1 MASQE
6 SSRGLDQA
14 RRLLR
19 APSRAWWGSLP
30 LRVVGTTLIGTV
42 LVLILGGWLLQ
53 QQAAAGI
60 EKGKVAS
67 SLAEASTALDII
79 ESSLRDS
86 TVQASSTETMTR
98 VALAA
103 VERGSVG
110 VQYHVLVSLPTS
122 DIRTERLDP
131 SSVSTSLRDTVQQA
145 INATDSQLYSTS
157 TQVRYLDGKTPT
169 VPGIVVGAVVGS
181 SGVTRYPV
189 YFIFPMSQEEST
201 LRVVQQALI
210 STSLAVALGM
220 IIIAYWVSRAVI
232 TPVRSARQ
240 AAERL
245 ASGQLADRM
254 PVRGTDDLARL
265 AVSMNYMASEL
276 QHRIRQLEELSRLQQ
291 RFVADVSHELR
302 TPLTTVRLAAD
313 VIYDA
318 HDSFPPL
325 ENRSAV
331 LMRRELDRFEA
342 LLADLLEISRFDAG
356 AAELT
361 LDEQDLCELVRTEV
375 DALRALA
382 ETRGVDLVLMAPE
395 TSCAADI
402 DQRRFGRVLRNLLT
416 NAIEHGEGRPVE
428 IEVAVNQT
436 AVAVTVRD
444 HGVGFDANDSHNV
457 FERFWRA
464 DRARARS
471 LGGTGLG
478 LAIAMEDVRLHG
490 GNLTAWGRPM
500 RGAQFRVTIPR
511 RHGIPIASSPLLL
524 VPRDLPRRRPVAKS
538 IGRAEK

>member
-1 MASQE
+1 M
-6 SSRGLDQA
+6 DQA

-19 APSRAWWGSLP
+19 APSRAWWGSLT

-42 LVLILGGWLLQ
+42 LVLLLGGWLLQ

-60 EKGKVAS
+60 EKGKVDS
-67 SLAEASTALDII
+67 SYAEASTALDIF

-86 TVQASSTETMTR
+86 TVQGSATQSINR
-98 VALAA
+98 VAGAA
-103 VERGSVG
+103 VARGSVG
-110 VQYHVLVSLPTS
+110 GQYYVLVSLPTS
-122 DIRTERLDP
+122 DIRTEKLDP
-131 SSVSTSLRDTVQQA
+131 SSVPSSLRQTVEQA
-145 INATDSQLYSTS
+145 INSTDSRLYSSS
-157 TQVRYLDGKTPT
+157 TLVRYRDGTDS
-169 VPGIVVGAVVGS
+169 VPGIVVGAVAGS
-181 SGVTRYPV
+181 SGLTRYPV
-189 YFIFPMSQEEST
+189 YFVFPMSQEQKT
-201 LRVVQQALI
+201 LGVVQQALI
-210 STSLAVALGM
+210 STGLAVALGM
-220 IIIAYWVSRAVI
+220 VIIAFWVARAVI

-240 AAERL
+240 SAERL

-313 VIYDA
+313 VLYEA
-318 HDSFPPL
+318 HDSFPAL

-375 DALRALA
+375 DALHALA
-382 ETRGVDLVLMAPE
+382 ATRGVELVLILPDS
-395 TSCAADI
+395 SCDADF
-402 DQRRFGRVLRNLLT
+402 DQRRIGRVLRNLLT

-428 IEVAVNQT
+428 IEVAANQT

-511 RHGIPIASSPLLL
+511 RHGTPIASSPLPL
-524 VPRDLPRRRPVAKS
+524 VPRDLPRRRPVAKA

>member
-1 MASQE
+1 M
-6 SSRGLDQA
+6 
-14 RRLLR
+14 
-19 APSRAWWGSLP
+19 GSLP

-42 LVLILGGWLLQ
+42 LVLIFGGWLLQ
-53 QQAAAGI
+53 QQAASGI
-60 EKGKVAS
+60 EQGKVIS
-67 SLAEASTALDII
+67 SRAEASTALDII
-79 ESSLRDS
+79 ESSLRAS
-86 TVQASSTETMTR
+86 TAQGSLNQSLTR
-98 VALAA
+98 VASAA
-103 VERGSVG
+103 VDRGSVG
-110 VQYHVLVSLPTS
+110 GQYLVLVSLPTS
-122 DIRTERLDP
+122 DVRSPRLDP
-131 SSVSTSLRDTVQQA
+131 STVPASLRKAVQDS
-145 INATDSQLYSTS
+145 INASDSQLYSIPTE
-157 TQVRYLDGKTPT
+157 VRYTDGTDP

-181 SGVTRYPV
+181 SGANRNPV
-189 YFIFPMSQEEST
+189 YFVFPMTQEQST
-201 LRVVQQALI
+201 LRVLQQALI

-313 VIYDA
+313 VLYDA
-318 HDSFPPL
+318 HEGFPPL

-361 LDEQDLCELVRTEV
+361 LDEQDLRELVRTEV
-375 DALRALA
+375 DALRRLA
-382 ETRGVDLVLMAPE
+382 ATRGVDLELIVPDV
-395 TSCAADI
+395 SCGAEI
-402 DQRRFGRVLRNLLT
+402 DQRRIGRVLRNLLT

-428 IEVAVNQT
+428 IEVAQNQT
-436 AVAVTVRD
+436 AVSVTVRD

-471 LGGTGLG
+471 IGGTGLG

-490 GNLTAWGRPM
+490 GTLAAWGRPM
-500 RGAQFRVTIPR
+500 RGAQFRVTLPR
-511 RHGIPIASSPLLL
+511 RQGTPIASSPLPL
-524 VPRDLPRRRPVAKS
+524 VPKDLPRRRTVAKA
-538 IGRAEK
+538 IGGAEK

>member
-1 MASQE
+1 M
-6 SSRGLDQA
+6 
-14 RRLLR
+14 
-19 APSRAWWGSLP
+19 
-30 LRVVGTTLIGTV
+30 
-42 LVLILGGWLLQ
+42 
-53 QQAAAGI
+53 
-60 EKGKVAS
+60 
-67 SLAEASTALDII
+67 
-79 ESSLRDS
+79 
-86 TVQASSTETMTR
+86 
-98 VALAA
+98 
-103 VERGSVG
+103 
-110 VQYHVLVSLPTS
+110 
-122 DIRTERLDP
+122 
-131 SSVSTSLRDTVQQA
+131 
-145 INATDSQLYSTS
+145 
-157 TQVRYLDGKTPT
+157 
-169 VPGIVVGAVVGS
+169 
-181 SGVTRYPV
+181 TRYPV
-189 YFIFPMSQEEST
+189 YFIFPMSQEQST

-210 STSLAVALGM
+210 STGLAVALGM

-511 RHGIPIASSPLLL
+511 RHGIPIASSPLPL

>member
-1 MASQE
+1 MSQE
-6 SSRGLDQA
+6 SGRGLDQA

-19 APSRAWWGSLP
+19 APSQAWWGSLP
-30 LRVVGTTLIGTV
+30 LRVVGTTLIGTLLV
-42 LVLILGGWLLQ
+42 LVLGGWLLQ

-86 TVQASSTETMTR
+86 TGPASTTETITR
-98 VALAA
+98 AALGA
-103 VERGSVG
+103 VDRGSVG
-110 VQYHVLVSLPTS
+110 GQYQVLVSLPTS
-122 DIRTERLDP
+122 DIRTEKLDP
-131 SSVSTSLRDTVQQA
+131 SSVSSSLRQTVQDSL
-145 INATDSQLYSTS
+145 NASEPQLYWTS
-157 TQVRYLDGKTPT
+157 TQVRYLDGTDS

-181 SGVTRYPV
+181 PGANRYPV
-189 YFIFPMSQEEST
+189 FFVFPMWQEQQT

-210 STSLAVALGM
+210 TTSLAVVVGM
-220 IIIAYWVSRAVI
+220 MIIAYWVSRAVI

-313 VIYDA
+313 VIYDGRE
-318 HDSFPPL
+318 SFPAL

-356 AAELT
+356 AAELI
-361 LDEQDLCELVRTEV
+361 LDEQDLCELVRAEV
-375 DALRALA
+375 DALRPLA
-382 ETRGVDLVLMAPE
+382 ATRGVDLELKLPDS
-395 TSCAADI
+395 TCAADI
-402 DQRRFGRVLRNLLT
+402 DQRRIGRVLRNLLT

-428 IEVAVNQT
+428 VEVALNQT
-436 AVAVTVRD
+436 AVALTVRD
-444 HGVGFDANDSHNV
+444 HGVGFDASDSHNV

-471 LGGTGLG
+471 IGGTGLG

-490 GNLTAWGRPM
+490 GNLAAWGRPM
-500 RGAQFRVTIPR
+500 RGAQFRVTLPR
-511 RHGIPIASSPLLL
+511 RHGTTIASSPLPL
-524 VPRDLPRRRPVAKS
+524 VPRDLPRRRPVAKA
-538 IGRAEK
+538 IGRSPT

>member
-1 MASQE
+1 VSQE
-6 SSRGLDQA
+6 SGRGLDQA

-19 APSRAWWGSLP
+19 APSQAWWGSLP
-30 LRVVGTTLIGTV
+30 LRVVGTTLIGTLLV
-42 LVLILGGWLLQ
+42 LVLGGWLLQ

-86 TVQASSTETMTR
+86 TGPASTTETITR
-98 VALAA
+98 AALAA
-103 VERGSVG
+103 VDRGSVG
-110 VQYHVLVSLPTS
+110 GQYQVLVSLPTS
-122 DIRTERLDP
+122 DIRTEKLDP
-131 SSVSTSLRDTVQQA
+131 SSVSSSLRQTVQDSL
-145 INATDSQLYSTS
+145 NASEPQLYWTS
-157 TQVRYLDGKTPT
+157 TQVRYLDGTDS
-169 VPGIVVGAVVGS
+169 VPGVVVGAVVGS
-181 SGVTRYPV
+181 PGVNRYPV
-189 YFIFPMSQEEST
+189 FFVFPMWQEQQT
-201 LRVVQQALI
+201 LGVVQQALVT
-210 STSLAVALGM
+210 TSLAVAVGM
-220 IIIAYWVSRAVI
+220 MIIAYWVSRAVI

-318 HDSFPPL
+318 RESFPAL

-375 DALRALA
+375 DALRPLA
-382 ETRGVDLVLMAPE
+382 ATRGVDLELKLPE
-395 TSCAADI
+395 STCAADI
-402 DQRRFGRVLRNLLT
+402 DQRRIGRVLRNLLT

-428 IEVAVNQT
+428 VEVALNQT
-436 AVAVTVRD
+436 AVALTVRD
-444 HGVGFDANDSHNV
+444 HGVGFDASDSHNV

-471 LGGTGLG
+471 IGGTGLG

-490 GNLTAWGRPM
+490 GNLAAWGRPM
-500 RGAQFRVTIPR
+500 RGAQFRVTLPR
-511 RHGIPIASSPLLL
+511 RHGTTIVSSPLPL
-524 VPRDLPRRRPVAKS
+524 VPRDLPRRRPVAKA
-538 IGRAEK
+538 IGRSPT

>member
-19 APSRAWWGSLP
+19 APSRAWWGSLT

-60 EKGKVAS
+60 EEGKVAS
-67 SLAEASTALDII
+67 SKAEASTALDII
-79 ESSLRDS
+79 ESSLHDS
-86 TVQASSTETMTR
+86 TVQASSTETITR

-103 VERGSVG
+103 VDRGLVG
-110 VQYHVLVSLPTS
+110 GQYQVLVSLPTS
-122 DIRTERLDP
+122 DIRTESLDP
-131 SSVSTSLRDTVQQA
+131 SSVSASLRQTVQES
-145 INATDSQLYSTS
+145 INASDSQLYWTF
-157 TQVRYLDGKTPT
+157 TQVRYRDRNDP
-169 VPGIVVGAVVGS
+169 VPGIVVGGVVGS
-181 SGVTRYPV
+181 SGASRYPV
-189 YFIFPMSQEEST
+189 YFIFPMSQEQST

-210 STSLAVALGM
+210 STGLAVALGM

-245 ASGQLADRM
+245 ASGQLAERM

-313 VIYDA
+313 VLYDA
-318 HDSFPPL
+318 HDGFPPL

-361 LDEQDLCELVRTEV
+361 LDEQDLRKLVRTEV

-382 ETRGVDLVLMAPE
+382 ETRGVDLVLMIPE
-395 TSCAADI
+395 TSCGADI
-402 DQRRFGRVLRNLLT
+402 DQRRIGRVLRNLLT

-436 AVAVTVRD
+436 AAAVTVRD

-511 RHGIPIASSPLLL
+511 RHGIPIASSPLPL
-524 VPRDLPRRRPVAKS
+524 VPRDLPRRRSVAKA
-538 IGRAEK
+538 IGMADK

>member
-1 MASQE
+1 M
-6 SSRGLDQA
+6 
-14 RRLLR
+14 
-19 APSRAWWGSLP
+19 P

-79 ESSLRDS
+79 ESSLHDS
-86 TVQASSTETMTR
+86 TVQASSTETITR

-110 VQYHVLVSLPTS
+110 GQYHVLVSLPTS
-122 DIRTERLDP
+122 DIRTERLDS
-131 SSVSTSLRDTVQQA
+131 SSVSSSLRDTVQQA
-145 INATDSQLYSTS
+145 INATDSQLYWTS
-157 TQVRYLDGKTPT
+157 TQVRYLDGSDT

-189 YFIFPMSQEEST
+189 YFVFPMSQERST

-210 STSLAVALGM
+210 STGLAVALGM

-245 ASGQLADRM
+245 ASGQLAERM

-313 VIYDA
+313 VLYDA
-318 HDSFPPL
+318 HDGFPPL

-382 ETRGVDLVLMAPE
+382 ETRGVDLVVMAPE
-395 TSCAADI
+395 MSCAADI
-402 DQRRFGRVLRNLLT
+402 DQRRIGRVLRNLLT
-416 NAIEHGEGRPVE
+416 NAIEHGEGGPVE

-444 HGVGFDANDSHNV
+444 HGVGFDVNDSNNV

-511 RHGIPIASSPLLL
+511 RHGIPIASSPLPL

-538 IGRAEK
+538 IGRAGQ

>member
-1 MASQE
+1 VASRE
-6 SSRGLDQA
+6 SSRGLNRA

-19 APSRAWWGSLP
+19 APIRAWWGSLT

-42 LVLILGGWLLQ
+42 LVLALGGWLLQ

-60 EKGKVAS
+60 VKGKVDS
-67 SLAEASTALDII
+67 SQAEASTALDIF

-86 TVQASSTETMTR
+86 TVQGSATQSINR
-98 VALAA
+98 VAGAA
-103 VERGSVG
+103 VARGSVG
-110 VQYHVLVSLPTS
+110 DQYYVLVSLPTS

-131 SSVSTSLRDTVQQA
+131 SSVPSSLRLTVEQA
-145 INATDSQLYSTS
+145 INATDSRLFWSSTL
-157 TQVRYLDGKTPT
+157 VRYRDGTDS
-169 VPGIVVGAVVGS
+169 VPGIVVGAVAGS
-181 SGVTRYPV
+181 SGPTRYPV
-189 YFIFPMSQEEST
+189 YFVFPMTHEQST
-201 LRVVQQALI
+201 LRVVEQALI
-210 STSLAVALGM
+210 STSLAVAIGM
-220 IIIAYWVSRAVI
+220 IIIAFWVARAVI

-240 AAERL
+240 SAERL
-245 ASGQLADRM
+245 ASGQLSDRM

-313 VIYDA
+313 VLYEA
-318 HDSFPPL
+318 HDSFPAL

-375 DALRALA
+375 DALRPLA
-382 ETRGVDLVLMAPE
+382 ATRGVELELMVPE
-395 TSCAADI
+395 TGCGADF
-402 DQRRFGRVLRNLLT
+402 DQRRIGRVLRNLLT

-428 IEVAVNQT
+428 IEVAQNQT

-490 GNLTAWGRPM
+490 GNLSAWGRPM

-511 RHGIPIASSPLLL
+511 RHGTAIAASPLPL
-524 VPRDLPRRRPVAKS
+524 VPRDLPRRRPVAKPV
-538 IGRAEK
+538 GKGAK

>member
-1 MASQE
+1 MSQE
-6 SSRGLDQA
+6 SGRGLDQA

-30 LRVVGTTLIGTV
+30 LRVVGTTLVGTLLV
-42 LVLILGGWLLQ
+42 LVLGGWLLQ

-86 TVQASSTETMTR
+86 SGQASTTETITR

-103 VERGSVG
+103 VDRGSVG
-110 VQYHVLVSLPTS
+110 GQYQVLVSLPTS

-131 SSVSTSLRDTVQQA
+131 SSVSSSLRQTVQEA
-145 INATDSQLYSTS
+145 VKASDPRLYWTS
-157 TQVRYLDGKTPT
+157 TQVRYLDGTSS

-181 SGVTRYPV
+181 PGANRYPV
-189 YFIFPMSQEEST
+189 FLVFPMLQEEST
-201 LRVVQQALI
+201 LRVVQQALV
-210 STSLAVALGM
+210 STSLAVTVGM
-220 IIIAYWVSRAVI
+220 MAIAYWVSRAVI

-313 VIYDA
+313 VIYEGRE
-318 HDSFPPL
+318 SFPAL
-325 ENRSAV
+325 EARSAV

-375 DALRALA
+375 DALRPLA
-382 ETRGVDLVLMAPE
+382 ATRGVDLELKLPD
-395 TSCAADI
+395 SPCGADL
-402 DQRRFGRVLRNLLT
+402 DQRRIGRVLRNLLT
-416 NAIEHGEGRPVE
+416 NAIEHGEGRPVDV
-428 IEVAVNQT
+428 EVAQNQT

-444 HGVGFDANDSHNV
+444 HGVGFDASDSHNV

-471 LGGTGLG
+471 IGGTGLG

-490 GNLTAWGRPM
+490 GNLAAWGRPM
-500 RGAQFRVTIPR
+500 RGAQFRVTLPR
-511 RHGIPIASSPLLL
+511 RHGTTIASSPLPL
-524 VPRDLPRRRPVAKS
+524 VPRDLPRRRPVAKA
-538 IGRAEK
+538 IGKSGT

>member
-1 MASQE
+1 MNK
-6 SSRGLDQA
+6 A

-42 LVLILGGWLLQ
+42 LVLVLGGWLLQ
-53 QQAAAGI
+53 EQAAAGI

-67 SLAEASTALDII
+67 ALAEASTALDNF

-86 TVQASSTETMTR
+86 TVQASTTETITR
-98 VALAA
+98 LALAA
-103 VERGSVG
+103 VDRGSVG
-110 VQYHVLVSLPTS
+110 GQYDVLVSLPTS
-122 DIRTERLDP
+122 DIRTEKLDP
-131 SSVSTSLRDTVQQA
+131 SSVSSALRQTVRDS
-145 INATDSQLYSTS
+145 INSSDSRLYWTS
-157 TQVRYLDGKTPT
+157 TQVRYLDGTVS

-181 SGVTRYPV
+181 SGANRYPV
-189 YFIFPMSQEEST
+189 YFVFPMSQEQST
-201 LRVVQQALI
+201 LQVVQQALI
-210 STSLAVALGM
+210 STGLAVALGM

-318 HDSFPPL
+318 HESFPAL

-361 LDEQDLCELVRTEV
+361 LDEQDLSVLVRTEV
-375 DALRALA
+375 DALRPLA
-382 ETRGVDLVLMAPE
+382 ATRGVDLELTVPD

-402 DQRRFGRVLRNLLT
+402 DQRRIGRVLRNLLT

-428 IEVAVNQT
+428 IEVAQNQT

-471 LGGTGLG
+471 IGGTGLG

-490 GNLTAWGRPM
+490 GNLAAWGRPM
-500 RGAQFRVTIPR
+500 RGAQFRVTLPR
-511 RHGIPIASSPLLL
+511 LHGASIASSPLPL
-524 VPRDLPRRRPVAKS
+524 VPRDLPRRRPVAKA
-538 IGRAEK
+538 IGGAEK

>member
-1 MASQE
+1 MSQE
-6 SSRGLDQA
+6 SGRGLDQA

-30 LRVVGTTLIGTV
+30 LRVVGTTLIGTLLV
-42 LVLILGGWLLQ
+42 LVLGGWLLQ

-86 TVQASSTETMTR
+86 SGQASTTETITR

-103 VERGSVG
+103 VDRGSVG
-110 VQYHVLVSLPTS
+110 GQYQVLVSLPTS

-131 SSVSTSLRDTVQQA
+131 SSVSSSLRQTVQEA
-145 INATDSQLYSTS
+145 VKASDPRLYWTS
-157 TQVRYLDGKTPT
+157 TQVRYLDGTDS

-181 SGVTRYPV
+181 PGANRYPV
-189 YFIFPMSQEEST
+189 FFVFPMLQEEST
-201 LRVVQQALI
+201 LRVVQQALV
-210 STSLAVALGM
+210 STSLAVTVGM
-220 IIIAYWVSRAVI
+220 MVIAYWVSRAVI

-313 VIYDA
+313 VIYEGREN
-318 HDSFPPL
+318 FPAL
-325 ENRSAV
+325 ESRSAV

-361 LDEQDLCELVRTEV
+361 LDEQDLCELVRVEV
-375 DALRALA
+375 DALRPLA
-382 ETRGVDLVLMAPE
+382 ATRGVDLELKLPD
-395 TSCAADI
+395 SPCGADL
-402 DQRRFGRVLRNLLT
+402 DQRRIGRVLRNLLT

-428 IEVAVNQT
+428 VEVAQNQT

-444 HGVGFDANDSHNV
+444 HGVGFDASDSHNV

-471 LGGTGLG
+471 IGGTGLG

-490 GNLTAWGRPM
+490 GNLAAWGRPM
-500 RGAQFRVTIPR
+500 RGAQFRVTLPR
-511 RHGIPIASSPLLL
+511 RHGTTIASSPLPL
-524 VPRDLPRRRPVAKS
+524 VPRDLPRRRPVAKA
-538 IGRAEK
+538 IGRSGA

>member
-1 MASQE
+1 
-6 SSRGLDQA
+6 
-14 RRLLR
+14 
-19 APSRAWWGSLP
+19 
-30 LRVVGTTLIGTV
+30 VGTTLIGTV
-42 LVLILGGWLLQ
+42 LVLALGGWLLQ

-60 EKGKVAS
+60 VKGKVAS
-67 SLAEASTALDII
+67 SQAEASTALDIM

-86 TVQASSTETMTR
+86 TVQGSATQSINR
-98 VALAA
+98 VAGAA
-103 VERGSVG
+103 VARGAVG
-110 VQYHVLVSLPTS
+110 DQYYVLVSLPTS
-122 DIRTERLDP
+122 DIRTDRLDP
-131 SSVSTSLRDTVQQA
+131 SSVPSSLRLTVEQA
-145 INATDSQLYSTS
+145 INATDSRLFWSSTL
-157 TQVRYLDGKTPT
+157 VRYRDGTDS
-169 VPGIVVGAVVGS
+169 VPGIVVGAVAGS
-181 SGVTRYPV
+181 SGPTRYPV
-189 YFIFPMSQEEST
+189 YFVFPMTHEQST

-210 STSLAVALGM
+210 STSLAVAVGM
-220 IIIAYWVSRAVI
+220 IIIAFWVARAVI

-240 AAERL
+240 SAERL
-245 ASGQLADRM
+245 ASGQLSDRM

-313 VIYDA
+313 VLYEA
-318 HDSFPPL
+318 HDSFPAL

-375 DALRALA
+375 DALRTLA
-382 ETRGVDLVLMAPE
+382 ATRGVELQLMVPE
-395 TSCAADI
+395 TGCGAEF
-402 DQRRFGRVLRNLLT
+402 DQRRIGRVLRNLLT

-428 IEVAVNQT
+428 IEVAQNQT

-490 GNLTAWGRPM
+490 GNLSAWGRPM

-511 RHGIPIASSPLLL
+511 RHGTAIASSPLPL
-524 VPRDLPRRRPVAKS
+524 VPRDLPRRRPVAKPM
-538 IGRAEK
+538 GKGAK

>member
-1 MASQE
+1 MAQQSG
-6 SSRGLDQA
+6 SGMSQA

-19 APSRAWWGSLP
+19 APWRAWWGSLP
-30 LRVVGTTLIGTV
+30 LRVVGTTLIGTI

-53 QQAAAGI
+53 QQAANGVQQ
-60 EKGKVAS
+60 GKVAA
-67 SLAEASTALDII
+67 SLAESSAALEII
-79 ESSLRDS
+79 ETSLR
-86 TVQASSTETMTR
+86 TAAPGQAGSTETITR
-98 VALAA
+98 VAVSA
-103 VERGSVG
+103 VQRGAIG
-110 VQYHVLVSLPTS
+110 GQYHVVVTLPTS
-122 DIRTERLDP
+122 EIVAERLDR
-131 SSVSTSLRDTVQQA
+131 SSIPASLRQSVMQAGASGDTRLFRA
-145 INATDSQLYSTS
+145 STE
-157 TQVRYLDGKTPT
+157 VRYLDGTES
-169 VPGIVVGAVVGS
+169 VPGIVIGAIVGT
-181 SGVTRYPV
+181 SGTNRYPV
-189 YFIFPMSQEEST
+189 YFVFPMTQEQST
-201 LRVVQQALI
+201 LRVVQQALV
-210 STSLAVALGM
+210 TTGLAVLFGM
-220 IIIAYWVSRAVI
+220 TVIAYWVSRAVI

-313 VIYDA
+313 VLYDS
-318 HDSFPPL
+318 HEKFPPV
-325 ENRSAV
+325 EDRSAV

-361 LDEQDLCELVRTEV
+361 LDERDLSEVVRTEV
-375 DALRALA
+375 DALRSLA
-382 ETRGVDLVLMAPE
+382 ETRGVDLELRLPE
-395 TSCAADI
+395 IECNADL
-402 DQRRFGRVLRNLLT
+402 DQRRIGRVLRNLLT
-416 NAIEHGEGRPVE
+416 NAIEHGEGKPVE
-428 IEVAVNQT
+428 IEVSANDT

-444 HGVGFDANDSHNV
+444 HGVGFDAGDSHNV
-457 FERFWRA
+457 FQRFWRA

-490 GNLTAWGRPM
+490 GTLAAWGRPM
-500 RGAQFRVTIPR
+500 RGAQFRVILPK
-511 RHGIPIASSPLLL
+511 RHGRPVASSPLPL
-524 VPRDLPRRRPVAKS
+524 VPRDLPRRRTSSRTVGKGAL
-538 IGRAEK
+538 

>member
-1 MASQE
+1 MAQQSG
-6 SSRGLDQA
+6 SGMSQA

-19 APSRAWWGSLP
+19 APWRAWWGSLP
-30 LRVVGTTLIGTV
+30 LRVVGTTLIGTI

-53 QQAAAGI
+53 QQAANGVQQ
-60 EKGKVAS
+60 GKVAA
-67 SLAEASTALDII
+67 SLAESSAALEII
-79 ESSLRDS
+79 ETSLR
-86 TVQASSTETMTR
+86 TAAPGQAGSTETITR
-98 VALAA
+98 VAVSA
-103 VERGSVG
+103 VQRGAIG
-110 VQYHVLVSLPTS
+110 GQYHVVVTLPTS
-122 DIRTERLDP
+122 EIVAERLDR
-131 SSVSTSLRDTVQQA
+131 SSIPASLRQSVMQAGASGDTRLFRA
-145 INATDSQLYSTS
+145 STE
-157 TQVRYLDGKTPT
+157 VRYLDGTES
-169 VPGIVVGAVVGS
+169 VPGIVIGATVGT
-181 SGVTRYPV
+181 SGTNRYPV
-189 YFIFPMSQEEST
+189 YFVFPMTQEQST
-201 LRVVQQALI
+201 LRVVQQALV
-210 STSLAVALGM
+210 TTGLAVLFGM
-220 IIIAYWVSRAVI
+220 TVIAYWVSRAVI

-313 VIYDA
+313 VLYDS
-318 HDSFPPL
+318 HEKFPPV
-325 ENRSAV
+325 EDRSAV

-361 LDEQDLCELVRTEV
+361 LDERDLSEVVRTEV
-375 DALRALA
+375 DALRSLA
-382 ETRGVDLVLMAPE
+382 ETRGVDLELRLPE
-395 TSCAADI
+395 IECNADL
-402 DQRRFGRVLRNLLT
+402 DQRRIGRVLRNLLT
-416 NAIEHGEGRPVE
+416 NAIEHGEGKPVE
-428 IEVAVNQT
+428 IEVSANDT

-444 HGVGFDANDSHNV
+444 HGVGFDAGDSHNV
-457 FERFWRA
+457 FQRFWRA

-490 GNLTAWGRPM
+490 GTLAAWGRPM
-500 RGAQFRVTIPR
+500 RGAQFRVILPK
-511 RHGIPIASSPLLL
+511 RHGRPVASSPLPL
-524 VPRDLPRRRPVAKS
+524 VPRDLPRRRTSSRTVGKGAL
-538 IGRAEK
+538 

>member
-1 MASQE
+1 VSRPAPARSASWIPAGTLLLFVG
-6 SSRGLDQA
+6 SGA
-14 RRLLR
+14 MVFAAGRRWI
-19 APSRAWWGSLP
+19 S
-30 LRVVGTTLIGTV
+30 GTV
-42 LVLILGGWLLQ
+42 TEVGLPIVH
-53 QQAAAGI
+53 
-60 EKGKVAS
+60 V
-67 SLAEASTALDII
+67 SLAGHAVTGAASYEIQEASNSDFTGATTQTVTA
-79 ESSLRDS
+79 SPVSFTHS
-86 TVQASSTETMTR
+86 ATAGTQPFFYR
-98 VALAA
+98 VRAVAA
-103 VERGSVG
+103 CDPQRK
-110 VQYHVLVSLPTS
+110 S
-122 DIRTERLDP
+122 D
-131 SSVSTSLRDTVQQA
+131 
-145 INATDSQLYSTS
+145 YS
-157 TQVRYLDGKTPT
+157 
-169 VPGIVVGAVVGS
+169 AVV
-181 SGVTRYPV
+181 
-189 YFIFPMSQEEST
+189 
-201 LRVVQQALI
+201 
-210 STSLAVALGM
+210 
-220 IIIAYWVSRAVI
+220 RAVI

-245 ASGQLADRM
+245 ASGQLAERM

-313 VIYDA
+313 VLYDA
-318 HDSFPPL
+318 HDGFPPL

-382 ETRGVDLVLMAPE
+382 ETRGVDLVVMAPE
-395 TSCAADI
+395 MSCAADI
-402 DQRRFGRVLRNLLT
+402 DQRRIGRVLRNLLT
-416 NAIEHGEGRPVE
+416 NAIEHGEGGPVE
-428 IEVAVNQT
+428 IEVAANQT

-444 HGVGFDANDSHNV
+444 HGVGFDVNDSNNV

-511 RHGIPIASSPLLL
+511 RHGIPIASSPLPL

-538 IGRAEK
+538 IGRAGQ

>member
-1 MASQE
+1 MSQE
-6 SSRGLDQA
+6 SGRGLDQA
-14 RRLLR
+14 RRLLH
-19 APSRAWWGSLP
+19 APSQAWWGSLP
-30 LRVVGTTLIGTV
+30 LRVVGTTLIGTLLV
-42 LVLILGGWLLQ
+42 LVLGGWLLQ

-79 ESSLRDS
+79 ESSLRDATGPTS
-86 TVQASSTETMTR
+86 TTETITR
-98 VALAA
+98 AALAA
-103 VERGSVG
+103 VDRGSVG
-110 VQYHVLVSLPTS
+110 GQYQVLVSLPTS
-122 DIRTERLDP
+122 DIRTERLNP
-131 SSVSTSLRDTVQQA
+131 SSVSSALRRMVQ
-145 INATDSQLYSTS
+145 DSVNSNEPQLYWTS
-157 TQVRYLDGKTPT
+157 TQVRYLDGSNS
-169 VPGIVVGAVVGS
+169 VPGIVVGAIVGS
-181 SGVTRYPV
+181 PGASRYPV
-189 YFIFPMSQEEST
+189 YFVFPMSQEEST
-201 LRVVQQALI
+201 LGVVQQALI
-210 STSLAVALGM
+210 STGLAVAVGM
-220 IIIAYWVSRAVI
+220 MVIAYWVSRAVI

-313 VIYDA
+313 VIYDGRE
-318 HDSFPPL
+318 SFPAL

-375 DALRALA
+375 DALRPLA
-382 ETRGVDLVLMAPE
+382 ATRGVDLELTLPGGA
-395 TSCAADI
+395 CGADI
-402 DQRRFGRVLRNLLT
+402 DQRRIGRVLRNLLT

-428 IEVAVNQT
+428 IEVATNQT

-444 HGVGFDANDSHNV
+444 HGVGFDASDSHNV

-490 GNLTAWGRPM
+490 GNLAAWGRPM
-500 RGAQFRVTIPR
+500 RGAQFRVTLPR
-511 RHGIPIASSPLLL
+511 DHGTTIASSPLPL
-524 VPRDLPRRRPVAKS
+524 VPRDLPRRRPVAKA
-538 IGRAEK
+538 IGRSGS

>member
-1 MASQE
+1 M
-6 SSRGLDQA
+6 LF
-14 RRLLR
+14 
-19 APSRAWWGSLP
+19 
-30 LRVVGTTLIGTV
+30 
-42 LVLILGGWLLQ
+42 
-53 QQAAAGI
+53 
-60 EKGKVAS
+60 
-67 SLAEASTALDII
+67 
-79 ESSLRDS
+79 
-86 TVQASSTETMTR
+86 
-98 VALAA
+98 
-103 VERGSVG
+103 
-110 VQYHVLVSLPTS
+110 SLPTS
-122 DIRTERLDP
+122 DIRTPRLDR
-131 SSVSTSLRDTVQQA
+131 STVSAALRQTVQDSV
-145 INATDSQLYSTS
+145 NASDSQLYSTS
-157 TQVRYLDGKTPT
+157 TQVRYTDGSES

-181 SGVTRYPV
+181 SGANRYPV
-189 YFIFPMSQEEST
+189 YFVFPMVQEEAT

-210 STSLAVALGM
+210 STGLAVALGM

-318 HDSFPPL
+318 HDSFPAL

-361 LDEQDLCELVRTEV
+361 LDEQDLSELVRTEV

-382 ETRGVDLVLMAPE
+382 ATRGVDLELMVPE
-395 TSCAADI
+395 TSCGADI
-402 DQRRFGRVLRNLLT
+402 DQRRIGRVLRNLLT

-428 IEVAVNQT
+428 IEVAQNQT

-444 HGVGFDANDSHNV
+444 HGVGFDADDSHNV

-490 GNLTAWGRPM
+490 GNLAAWGRPM
-500 RGAQFRVTIPR
+500 RGAQFRVTLPR
-511 RHGIPIASSPLLL
+511 RHGTPIASSPLPL
-524 VPRDLPRRRPVAKS
+524 VPRDLPRRRPVAKA

>member
-1 MASQE
+1 MAQE
-6 SSRGLDQA
+6 LASGLDQA

-19 APSRAWWGSLP
+19 APGRAWWGSLT
-30 LRVVGTTLIGTV
+30 LRVVGTTLLGTI

-53 QQAAAGI
+53 QQAANGI
-60 EKGKVAS
+60 RQGKVAA
-67 SLAEASTALDII
+67 SLAESSAALEII
-79 ESSLRDS
+79 ENSLRS
-86 TVQASSTETMTR
+86 AAPGQAGTTELLTR
-98 VALAA
+98 VAFAA
-103 VERGSVG
+103 EQRGAIG
-110 VQYHVLVSLPTS
+110 GQYLVLVSLPTS
-122 DIRTERLDP
+122 EVISHRLDGTSIP
-131 SSVSTSLRDTVQQA
+131 ESLRQSVVQA
-145 INATDSQLYSTS
+145 SSSGDPQLYSTS
-157 TQVRYLDGKTPT
+157 TEVKYLDGSQS
-169 VPGIVVGAVVGS
+169 VPGIVVGAAVGT
-181 SGVTRYPV
+181 SGLIRYPV
-189 YFIFPMSQEEST
+189 YFVFPMTQEQAT
-201 LRVVQQALI
+201 LRVVQQALA
-210 STSLAVALGM
+210 TTGLAVLFGM
-220 IIIAYWVSRAVI
+220 AVIAYWVSRAVI

-313 VIYDA
+313 VLYDG
-318 HDSFPPL
+318 HERFPPL
-325 ENRSAV
+325 EDRSAV

-361 LDEQDLCELVRTEV
+361 LDERDLGDLVRTEV
-375 DALRALA
+375 EALRPLA
-382 ETRGVDLVLMAPE
+382 ATRGVDLELRIPE
-395 TSCAADI
+395 SGCTADI
-402 DQRRFGRVLRNLLT
+402 DQRRVGRVLRNLLT
-416 NAIEHGEGRPVE
+416 NAIEHGEGKPVE
-428 IEVAVNQT
+428 IDVGANET

-444 HGVGFDANDSHNV
+444 HGVGFDAADSHNV

-478 LAIAMEDVRLHG
+478 LAIATEDVRLHG
-490 GNLTAWGRPM
+490 GTLAAWGRPM
-500 RGAQFRVTIPR
+500 RGAQFRVLLPR
-511 RHGIPIASSPLLL
+511 HPGKPVASSPLPL
-524 VPRDLPRRRPVAKS
+524 VPRDQPRWRGATKS
-538 IGRAEK
+538 VDQGDL

>member
-79 ESSLRDS
+79 ESSLHAS
-86 TVQASSTETMTR
+86 TVQASSTETITR

-110 VQYHVLVSLPTS
+110 GQYHVLVSLPTS

-131 SSVSTSLRDTVQQA
+131 SSVSSSLRDTVQQA
-145 INATDSQLYSTS
+145 INATDSQLYWTS
-157 TQVRYLDGKTPT
+157 TQVRYLDGSDT

-189 YFIFPMSQEEST
+189 YFIFPMSQERST

-210 STSLAVALGM
+210 STGLAVALGM

-313 VIYDA
+313 VLYDA
-318 HDSFPPL
+318 HDGFPPL

-375 DALRALA
+375 DALRPLA
-382 ETRGVDLVLMAPE
+382 ETRGVDLVLMVPE
-395 TSCAADI
+395 TSCDADI
-402 DQRRFGRVLRNLLT
+402 DQRRIGRVLRNLLT

-428 IEVAVNQT
+428 IEVAVNQA

-511 RHGIPIASSPLLL
+511 RHGIPIASSPLPL
-524 VPRDLPRRRPVAKS
+524 VPRDLPRRRLVAKS

>member
-1 MASQE
+1 VASQE

-42 LVLILGGWLLQ
+42 LVLLFGGWLLQ

-60 EKGKVAS
+60 QKGKVDS
-67 SLAEASTALDII
+67 SYAEASAAVDII

-86 TVQASSTETMTR
+86 TGQGGSTQSLTR
-98 VALAA
+98 VASAA
-103 VERGSVG
+103 VDRGSVSG
-110 VQYHVLVSLPTS
+110 QYLVLFSLPTS
-122 DIRTERLDP
+122 DIRAPRLDP
-131 SSVSTSLRDTVQQA
+131 SSVPSALRETVQDSV
-145 INATDSQLYSTS
+145 NASDSKLYSIPTE
-157 TQVRYLDGKTPT
+157 VRYRDGSDP
-169 VPGIVVGAVVGS
+169 VPGIVVGAVVGT
-181 SGVTRYPV
+181 SGANRYPV
-189 YFIFPMSQEEST
+189 FFVFPMVQEQAT

-210 STSLAVALGM
+210 STGLAVALGM

-318 HDSFPPL
+318 HDSFPAL

-361 LDEQDLCELVRTEV
+361 LDEQDVSELVRTEV

-382 ETRGVDLVLMAPE
+382 ATRGVDLELSVPE
-395 TSCAADI
+395 TSCGADI
-402 DQRRFGRVLRNLLT
+402 DQRRIGRVLRNLLT

-428 IEVAVNQT
+428 IEVAQNQT

-490 GNLTAWGRPM
+490 GNLAAWGRPM

-511 RHGIPIASSPLLL
+511 RHGMQIASSPLPL
-524 VPRDLPRRRPVAKS
+524 VPRDLPRRRPVAKA
-538 IGRAEK
+538 IGGAEK

>member
-1 MASQE
+1 MASQR
-6 SSRGLDQA
+6 SSRGLTRA

-30 LRVVGTTLIGTV
+30 LRVVGTTLIGTLLV
-42 LVLILGGWLLQ
+42 LVFGGWLLQ
-53 QQAAAGI
+53 QQAVAGI
-60 EKGKVAS
+60 QKGKVESA
-67 SLAEASTALDII
+67 LAEASTAIDII
-79 ESSLRDS
+79 ESALRDPTGLGGS
-86 TVQASSTETMTR
+86 TQTLTR
-98 VALAA
+98 VASAA
-103 VERGSVG
+103 VDRGSVG
-110 VQYHVLVSLPTS
+110 GQYDVVFSLPTS
-122 DIRTERLDP
+122 DVRSPQLDP
-131 SSVSTSLRDTVQQA
+131 SSVPATLRRTVEA
-145 INATDSQLYSTS
+145 AVNGIDSPLYSTP
-157 TQVRYLDGKTPT
+157 TEVRYLDGTDS
-169 VPGIVVGAVVGS
+169 VPGIVVGGVVGS
-181 SGVTRYPV
+181 SGAARYPV
-189 YFIFPMSQEEST
+189 FFVFPMTQEQST

-210 STSLAVALGM
+210 STGLAVALGM

-302 TPLTTVRLAAD
+302 TPLTTVRLAAE

-318 HDSFPPL
+318 HDTFPAL

-361 LDEQDLCELVRTEV
+361 LDEQDLSELVRAEV
-375 DALRALA
+375 DALRPLA
-382 ETRGVDLVLMAPE
+382 ATRGVDLDLVVPE
-395 TSCAADI
+395 LGCGADI
-402 DQRRFGRVLRNLLT
+402 DQRRIGRVLRNLLT

-428 IEVAVNQT
+428 IEVAQNQT
-436 AVAVTVRD
+436 ALAVTVRD

-490 GNLTAWGRPM
+490 GNLAAWGRPM
-500 RGAQFRVTIPR
+500 RGAQFRVTLPR
-511 RHGIPIASSPLLL
+511 RHGTPIASSPLPL
-524 VPRDLPRRRPVAKS
+524 VPRDLPRRRPVARA
-538 IGRAEK
+538 IGGAEK